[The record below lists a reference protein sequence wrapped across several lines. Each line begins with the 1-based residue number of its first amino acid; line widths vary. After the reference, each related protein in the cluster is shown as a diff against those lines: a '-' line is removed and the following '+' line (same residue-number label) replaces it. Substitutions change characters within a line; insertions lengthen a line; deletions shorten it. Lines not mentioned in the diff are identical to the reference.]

1 MTAPAETG
9 PLLDVQGVTA
19 GYGDA
24 TVLWDVSITVGPGEV
39 VAIVGANGAG
49 KSTLLSVITGLL
61 PPRAG
66 RVRFRGADIT
76 GRPAHRLPGEGL
88 ALVPEGGRLFPFM
101 SVEEN
106 LRLGA
111 FAPAARA
118 GIAARL
124 DAMMALFPV
133 LGERRYQMAGKLS
146 GGERQMCAIARA
158 LMSRPALLLLDE
170 PSVGLSPL
178 MIGRVLDTVQHLAR
192 EDGLTIV
199 LVEQNVSEAL
209 EISDRAYVLDH
220 GRISRTG
227 TARMLRDDQEI
238 RETYMGL

>member
-1 MTAPAETG
+1 MTAP
-9 PLLDVQGVTA
+9 LLAVEHVTA

-24 TVLWDVSITVGPGEV
+24 TVLWDVSLVVHPGEV
-39 VAIVGANGAG
+39 VAVVGANGAG

-61 PPRAG
+61 RPRSG
-66 RVRFRGADIT
+66 QVRFRAADIT
-76 GRPAHRLPGEGL
+76 HRPAHLLPGDGL

-111 FAPAARA
+111 FSPGARA
-118 GIAARL
+118 SMAARL
-124 DAMMALFPV
+124 DEVTALFPV
-133 LGERRYQMAGKLS
+133 LGERRGQMAGKLS

-158 LMSRPALLLLDE
+158 LMSRPALLMLDE

-178 MIGRVLDTVQHLAR
+178 MVERVMDTVGRLAR
-192 EDGLTIV
+192 QGLTVV

-209 EISDRAYVLDH
+209 QVSDRAYVLDH
-220 GRISRTG
+220 GRISRAGASAT
-227 TARMLRDDQEI
+227 LRDDRDI